1 MPGVTRHGDTAGGA
15 IISSQSTVKANSKNI
30 IVHGDSV
37 TPHGDSPH
45 NAANKNI
52 IVHGDSVAA
61 HGTGIH
67 IAPTMI
73 AGSDSVFIGGIAVVN
88 TGDAATCGH
97 TSNGSS
103 SVNVGD

>member
-45 NAANKNI
+45 NAA
-52 IVHGDSVAA
+52 
-61 HGTGIH
+61 
-67 IAPTMI
+67 TMI
-73 AGSDSVFIGGIAVVN
+73 AGSNNVFIGGIAVVN
-88 TGDAATCGH
+88 AGDSATCGH

-103 SVNVGD
+103 NVNVGD

>member
-15 IISSQSTVKANSKNI
+15 ISSSQSTVKANSI
-30 IVHGDSV
+30 
-37 TPHGDSPH
+37 
-45 NAANKNI
+45 NI
-52 IVHGDSVAA
+52 IVHGDSVAS
-61 HGTGIH
+61 HGDSPH
-67 IAPTMI
+67 NAATMI
-73 AGSDSVFIGGIAVVN
+73 AGSNNVFIGGIAVVN

>member
-1 MPGVTRHGDTAGGA
+1 MPGATRHGDTAGGA
-15 IISSQSTVKANSKNI
+15 IISSQSTVKA
-30 IVHGDSV
+30 D
-37 TPHGDSPH
+37 
-45 NAANKNI
+45 NKNI

-97 TSNGSS
+97 TSSGSS

>member
-45 NAANKNI
+45 NAA
-52 IVHGDSVAA
+52 
-61 HGTGIH
+61 
-67 IAPTMI
+67 TMI
-73 AGSDSVFIGGIAVVN
+73 AGSDNVFIGGI
-88 TGDAATCGH
+88 TML
-97 TSNGSS
+97 
-103 SVNVGD
+103 